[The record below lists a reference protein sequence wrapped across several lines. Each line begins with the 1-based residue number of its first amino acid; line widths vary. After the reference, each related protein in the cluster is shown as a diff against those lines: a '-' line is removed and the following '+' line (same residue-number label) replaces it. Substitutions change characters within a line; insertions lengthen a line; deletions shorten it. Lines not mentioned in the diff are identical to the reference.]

1 MIIRE
6 YILITLRG
14 IYIIYYNNTRVY
26 IDNNS
31 AGARYYISYPLYN
44 ITSAAVR
51 AHTFGTIPIVS
62 IDVRRRLS
70 EQYQPGNLQHVPI
83 AVYPN

>member
-31 AGARYYISYPLYN
+31 AGARYRYIIQY
-44 ITSAAVR
+44 IIV
-51 AHTFGTIPIVS
+51 IPCD
-62 IDVRRRLS
+62 DVRRFSGCSPPRVSDRGGVRVQVFGYSSGVHSVALR
-70 EQYQPGNLQHVPI
+70 Q
-83 AVYPN
+83 